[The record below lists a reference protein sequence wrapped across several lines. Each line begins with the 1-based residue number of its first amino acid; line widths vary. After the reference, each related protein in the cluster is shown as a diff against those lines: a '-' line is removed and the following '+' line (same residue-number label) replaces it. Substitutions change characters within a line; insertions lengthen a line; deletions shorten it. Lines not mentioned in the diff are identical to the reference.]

1 MRVTLQT
8 FSTSHS
14 KISPTRSAI
23 LPLIAFFFFF
33 LSPALLFSMYS
44 PQCEAFTHQAFA
56 LSICLCFSFSLL
68 FFFLAHD
75 LCVSLPHCL
84 DTLPAH
90 TWTST
95 SPKFLLLLFFC
106 AFWLLRHTEQH
117 QHVTWSAPC
126 HMSTSH
132 SLCSLLLCLLLFPRF
147 LFLFF
152 FSALYSLPFHSYSRF
167 CNPFFANL
175 VMFY

>member
-23 LPLIAFFFFF
+23 LPLIAFFFFSF
-33 LSPALLFSMYS
+33 SLQLSFSVCTHHSARLSQIKSSRS
-44 PQCEAFTHQAFA
+44 PSA
-56 LSICLCFSFSLL
+56 CFSFSLL
-68 FFFLAHD
+68 FFFVGHD

-84 DTLPAH
+84 DKLPAHTLPVH

-95 SPKFLLLLFFC
+95 SPKFMLLLFFAPSGFSC
-106 AFWLLRHTEQH
+106 HTEQH

-132 SLCSLLLCLLLFPRF
+132 SLCSLLLSLLLFPRV

-152 FSALYSLPFHSYSRF
+152 FPALLAPFSLVITLSQPLS
-167 CNPFFANL
+167 C
-175 VMFY
+175 